1 MTVPAA
7 IKELEKIEMTRQ
19 TDNVY
24 RLDHA
29 VTAKQKKILK
39 AFGMNEGNI
48 TYRAGDI
55 IILLYHEDMIYFGV
69 TLRSV

>member
-7 IKELEKIEMTRQ
+7 IRELEKIEMTRQ

-24 RLDHA
+24 WLDHI

-48 TYRAGDI
+48 TYRAGETVI
-55 IILLYHEDMIYFGV
+55 H
-69 TLRSV
+69 LRNQTFRKKGGKYGT

>member
-1 MTVPAA
+1 MSVPAA

-19 TDNVY
+19 TDNIY

-39 AFGMNEGNI
+39 AFGMSESSI
-48 TYRAGDI
+48 TYRAGEI
-55 IILLYHEDMIYFGV
+55 SNILKNASFQNEV
-69 TLRSV
+69 C

>member
-1 MTVPAA
+1 MTVPVA

-48 TYRAGDI
+48 TYRAGEI
-55 IILLYHEDMIYFGV
+55 SN
-69 TLRSV
+69 TLRESSLQKERR

>member
-1 MTVPAA
+1 MTVPAV
-7 IKELEKIEMTRQ
+7 IRELEKIEMTRQ

-29 VTAKQKKILK
+29 VTAKQKKILE

-48 TYRAGDI
+48 TI
-55 IILLYHEDMIYFGV
+55 EPE
-69 TLRSV
+69 RSVIHLRNQTFRKKGGKYGT